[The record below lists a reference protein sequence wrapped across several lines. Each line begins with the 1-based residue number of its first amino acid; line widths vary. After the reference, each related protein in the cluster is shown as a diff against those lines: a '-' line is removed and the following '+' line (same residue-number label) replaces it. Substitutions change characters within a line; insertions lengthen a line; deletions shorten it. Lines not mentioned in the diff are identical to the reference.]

1 VRPFARAGAIAAGL
15 IGALAAAPIDAVLAQ
30 SAPKAAA
37 GFVVS
42 ELPIHLKVGSGVAE
56 RDGTLLFTDVG
67 TGGVIRVDPGSNAT
81 VVATLPI
88 GIDVMGA
95 PTGPYKVAVQG
106 DRLLVTQGWQD
117 VNRSEGPQDHALLSI
132 EPGGAIHVV
141 SRAFWNPYDLARA
154 GADWFVADS
163 GKNALFLWSPG
174 SPEPVEY
181 FVFPRVRHTASA
193 SQTLSPTEFPS
204 GQPYDVDAV
213 PTGVA
218 VGKGVIYVALFGGF
232 PFPDGGGQVVS
243 LPIAASDRQARVEAG
258 DLNAPTDV
266 AVDGDGRLLVLE
278 YGRFE
283 VGGDF
288 APGSGRLLRI
298 DLATGE
304 RTVLLSGLT
313 KPATVLPLSAGDYV
327 VTQMGGPVLRLTPK

>member
-1 VRPFARAGAIAAGL
+1 MRPLARAGAIAAGV
-15 IGALAAAPIDAVLAQ
+15 IGALASAPIDAVLAQ
-30 SAPKAAA
+30 SAPTAEA

-42 ELPIHLKVGSGVAE
+42 ELPIHLEVGSGLAE
-56 RDGTLLFTDVG
+56 QDGSLFFTDMG

-81 VVATLPI
+81 LLATLPV
-88 GIDVMGA
+88 GVDVMGA

-132 EPGGAIHVV
+132 EPGGAIHVI
-141 SRAFWNPYDLARA
+141 SRAFWNPYDLAQA
-154 GADWFVADS
+154 GGDWFVVDS

-174 SPEPVEY
+174 SPAPVEY
-181 FVFPRVRHTASA
+181 FVFPRIRHAASA
-193 SQTLSPTEFPS
+193 LQALSPTEFPT
-204 GQPYDVDAV
+204 GQSYEVDAV

-218 VGKGVIYVALFGGF
+218 VGNGVVYVALFGGF

-243 LPIAASDRQARVEAG
+243 IPMAATDRQARVEVS

-266 AVDGDGRLLVLE
+266 AVDRDGRLLVLE

-283 VGGDF
+283 VGRDF
-288 APGSGRLLRI
+288 TPGSGRLLRI

-304 RTVLLSGLT
+304 RTVLLAGLT
-313 KPATVLPLSAGDYV
+313 KPATVLPLSTGGYV
-327 VTQMGGPVLRLTPK
+327 VTQMGGPVLRLAPK

>member
-1 VRPFARAGAIAAGL
+1 MRPLARAEAIAAVL
-15 IGALAAAPIDAVLAQ
+15 AGALASTPIDAVRAQ
-30 SAPKAAA
+30 SAPEAAK

-42 ELPIHLKVGSGVAE
+42 ELPIHLELGSGLAE
-56 RDGTLLFTDVG
+56 HDGRLFFTDMG
-67 TGGVIRVDPGSNAT
+67 TGEVIRFDPASGAT
-81 VVATLPI
+81 PLATLPI

-95 PTGPYKVAVQG
+95 PTGPYKIAAHG
-106 DRLLVTQGWQD
+106 SRLLVTQGWQD

-132 EPGGAIHVV
+132 EPGGAIRVMSHE
-141 SRAFWNPYDLARA
+141 FWNPYDIAPA
-154 GADWFVADS
+154 GDDWFVVDS
-163 GKNALFLWSPG
+163 AKNTLFLWSP
-174 SPEPVEY
+174 SASAPVEY
-181 FVFPRVRHTASA
+181 FAFPRIRHEATALQS
-193 SQTLSPTEFPS
+193 LSPTEFKAE
-204 GQPYDVDAV
+204 QPYEVDAV

-218 VGKGVIYVALFGGF
+218 VGKGVVYVALFGGF

-243 LPIAASDRQARVEAG
+243 IPTAATDRQARVEVE

-266 AVDGDGRLLVLE
+266 ALDRDGRLLVLE

-304 RTVLLSGLT
+304 RTVLLSSLS
-313 KPATVLPLSAGDYV
+313 KPATVLPLSAGGYV
-327 VTQMGGPVLRLTPK
+327 VTQMGGPVVRLAPE

>member
-1 VRPFARAGAIAAGL
+1 MRPLTRAGAVAAGL
-15 IGALAAAPIDAVLAQ
+15 VGVLASAPVDVVLAQ
-30 SAPKAAA
+30 STPEAAA

-42 ELPIHLKVGSGVAE
+42 ELPIRLEVGSGVAE
-56 RDGTLLFTDVG
+56 QGGSLFFTDMG
-67 TGGVIRVDPGSNAT
+67 TGAVIRFDPGSTAT
-81 VVATLPI
+81 RLATLPI

-132 EPGGAIHVV
+132 EPGGAIRVI
-141 SRAFWNPYDLARA
+141 SREFWNPYDLAQT
-154 GADWFVADS
+154 GGDWFVVDS
-163 GKNALFLWSPG
+163 AKNALFLWSPG
-174 SPEPVEY
+174 SPAPVEY
-181 FVFPRVRHTASA
+181 FVFPRIRHEASA
-193 SQTLSPTEFPS
+193 LQTLSPTEFEA
-204 GQPYDVDAV
+204 GQPYEVDAV

-218 VGKGVIYVALFGGF
+218 VGNGVVYVALFGGF
-232 PFPDGGGQVVS
+232 PFPAGGGQVVS
-243 LPIAASDRQARVEAG
+243 VPMAAADRQARIEVA

-266 AVDGDGRLLVLE
+266 ALDRDGRLLVLE

-298 DLATGE
+298 DLTKVE
-304 RTVLLSGLT
+304 RTVLLAGLT
-313 KPATVLPLSAGDYV
+313 KPATVLPLSAGGYI
-327 VTQMGGPVLRLTPK
+327 VTQMGGSVLRLAPK